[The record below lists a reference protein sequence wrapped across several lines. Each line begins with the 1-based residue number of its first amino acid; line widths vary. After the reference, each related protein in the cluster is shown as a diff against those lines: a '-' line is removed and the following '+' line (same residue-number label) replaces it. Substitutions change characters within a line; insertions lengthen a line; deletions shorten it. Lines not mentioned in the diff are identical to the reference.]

1 MGIDIEQVPFNRYLG
16 IRRCPDPDYLLEV
29 AGSEQLGNHVGTIH
43 AAVILALAEASAG
56 ECLLGHIA
64 VDELVAVVCRS
75 GAKYSKPAS
84 GVIRSRVETSGA
96 EIEAALKS
104 LDGKR
109 RTLLDIE
116 VGVFSEDGESVAKF
130 SFTWLVS
137 KR

>member
-1 MGIDIEQVPFNRYLG
+1 MGIDIEQVPFNRSLG

-84 GVIRSRVETSGA
+84 GVIRAAGIVDGSASSANVGRAMSRSWNRCTVRS
-96 EIEAALKS
+96 
-104 LDGKR
+104 
-109 RTLLDIE
+109 
-116 VGVFSEDGESVAKF
+116 
-130 SFTWLVS
+130 
-137 KR
+137 